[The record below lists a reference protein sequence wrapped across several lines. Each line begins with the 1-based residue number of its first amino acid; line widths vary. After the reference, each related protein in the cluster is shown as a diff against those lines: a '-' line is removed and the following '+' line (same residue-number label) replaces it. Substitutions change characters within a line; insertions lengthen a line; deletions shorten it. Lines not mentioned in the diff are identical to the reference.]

1 MKTLTLY
8 LIGIIA
14 FLPITSNSQIL
25 NKDSIAFVHSH
36 GQIDENNPLSISLA
50 NTLYRISINAKNKKY
65 PSFYGGAYIKND
77 SITLLIAQKVP
88 YIELDNIIVHSCQRI
103 NLDKCN
109 FSYRELLTVSSLL
122 EKLFFQLQ
130 KKKQEI
136 KQLAGNLSIYPFL
149 TIKLSLDYT
158 NAQRKRF
165 SYSKNIFVTILCFSL
180 SKLMNTY
187 ISKQI
192 LYEYFVIY
200 IGVLHICY

>member
-1 MKTLTLY
+1 MAYVTIFLFIMKTLTLY

-122 EKLFFQLQ
+122 EKLFFSTS
-130 KKKQEI
+130 KKETRDKTVGWQSFY
-136 KQLAGNLSIYPFL
+136 LSIPDNK
-149 TIKLSLDYT
+149 III
-158 NAQRKRF
+158 R
-165 SYSKNIFVTILCFSL
+165 
-180 SKLMNTY
+180 
-187 ISKQI
+187 
-192 LYEYFVIY
+192 LYECTKEKIQLFKKYFCDYPMFQFVKADEY
-200 IGVLHICY
+200 IHI

>member
-88 YIELDNIIVHSCQRI
+88 YIELDNIVVHSCQRI

-122 EKLFFQLQ
+122 EKLFFSTS
-130 KKKQEI
+130 KKETRDKTVGWQSFY
-136 KQLAGNLSIYPFL
+136 LSIPDNK
-149 TIKLSLDYT
+149 III
-158 NAQRKRF
+158 R
-165 SYSKNIFVTILCFSL
+165 
-180 SKLMNTY
+180 
-187 ISKQI
+187 
-192 LYEYFVIY
+192 LYECTKEKIQLFKKYFCDYPMFQFVKADEY
-200 IGVLHICY
+200 IHI

>member
-1 MKTLTLY
+1 MAYATIFLFIMKTLTLY

-122 EKLFFQLQ
+122 EKLFFSTS
-130 KKKQEI
+130 KKETRDKTVGWQSFY
-136 KQLAGNLSIYPFL
+136 LSIPDNK
-149 TIKLSLDYT
+149 III
-158 NAQRKRF
+158 R
-165 SYSKNIFVTILCFSL
+165 
-180 SKLMNTY
+180 
-187 ISKQI
+187 
-192 LYEYFVIY
+192 LYE
-200 IGVLHICY
+200 CTK